1 MLIDQVI
8 AFFHVTQAFGSRGI
22 LGLRR
27 GSVQIDPLHGLQQLF
42 LGIQQLQLAGGNR
55 VFRLVIGRL
64 ILTVTEDRDADRQS
78 DTLVETIPDLATES
92 VIRSG
97 KMAGT
102 QPGVHGERR
111 KESTFRLF
119 LLQLGDVHGQL
130 TALYLRHH
138 GQRGIVNR
146 LLARKRG

>member
-1 MLIDQVI
+1 M
-8 AFFHVTQAFGSRGI
+8 
-22 LGLRR
+22 GLRR
-27 GSVQIDPLHGLQQLF
+27 GSVQIDPLHGLQQLL

-64 ILTVTEDRDADRQS
+64 ILAVTEDRDADRQS
-78 DTLVETIPDLATES
+78 DTLVEAIPDLATES

-97 KMAGT
+97 EMAGT
-102 QPGVHGERR
+102 QSRIHGERR
-111 KESTFRLF
+111 KESAFRLF
-119 LLQLGDVHGQL
+119 LLQLSDVHGQL